1 MTHPHPLED
10 TRTPAQLTADCTA
23 APLTAPERLEAL
35 RNITLRREVLTREL
49 AQLEAIEAGHRAA
62 LEGGRA

>member
-35 RNITLRREVLTREL
+35 RNITLRREVLAREL
-49 AQLEAIEAGHRAA
+49 AQLEAIEAGHRTA